1 LTFKK
6 NLWRETTLLGYW
18 NLGYTVK
25 DTALITGIPAGSI
38 SHYFA
43 RFNKNPLLYR
53 EKAGTQDPPRTS
65 TPDLVNASILYSNVN
80 TKVAQFIKNEE
91 FEKARDLL
99 LTVLL
104 QMEFAKRVT
113 PFIKN
118 ADPNKLDEFIME
130 TAKIYVAYSQ
140 MQKMKGQ

>member
-1 LTFKK
+1 
-6 NLWRETTLLGYW
+6 
-18 NLGYTVK
+18 
-25 DTALITGIPAGSI
+25 
-38 SHYFA
+38 
-43 RFNKNPLLYR
+43 
-53 EKAGTQDPPRTS
+53 
-65 TPDLVNASILYSNVN
+65 VNASILYSNVN
-80 TKVAQFIKNEE
+80 TKVTQFIKNEE

-113 PFIKN
+113 PIIKN
-118 ADPNKLDEFIME
+118 ADPNKFDEFIME

>member
-1 LTFKK
+1 M
-6 NLWRETTLLGYW
+6 
-18 NLGYTVK
+18 
-25 DTALITGIPAGSI
+25 
-38 SHYFA
+38 
-43 RFNKNPLLYR
+43 
-53 EKAGTQDPPRTS
+53 
-65 TPDLVNASILYSNVN
+65 NASILYHSVN
-80 TKVAQFIKNEE
+80 TKVTQFIINEE